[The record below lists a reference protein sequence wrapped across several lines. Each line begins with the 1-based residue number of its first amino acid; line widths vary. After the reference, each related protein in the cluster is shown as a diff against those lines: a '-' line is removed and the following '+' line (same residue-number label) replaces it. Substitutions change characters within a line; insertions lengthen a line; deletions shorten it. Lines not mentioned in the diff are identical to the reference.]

1 MTTEVTTRDA
11 RNKFSTYLNRAA
23 FGKERI
29 ILTRRG
35 ERIAALV
42 PIEVLDLLEE
52 LEDRYWYEAAA
63 AAEAEAEAKGEK
75 LIPLAEVKKK
85 LGL

>member
-52 LEDRYWYEAAA
+52 LEDRYWYEAAV

-75 LIPLAEVKKK
+75 LIPVAEVKKK